1 MDGIHPV
8 AILPPAVSRRIAAG
22 EVIERPA
29 SVVRELIDNSLD
41 AGAEEIDIT
50 WSGGGVETLRVR
62 DNGYGL
68 NRADLELCWKAHA
81 TSKIRSIEDLD
92 HATSLGF
99 RGEALSSI
107 AAVSTLTITT
117 TRRDENEGF
126 RLTVHQATDS
136 VIEPAPPTPGT
147 TVEIRQLFANL
158 PARRRFLSRPQ
169 AETTA
174 IRNVI
179 RDKAAPFP
187 EIRFTFESESGSRTV
202 LPPQDL
208 VTRIADLFGNVAPV
222 HTLREITGTGDGF
235 SVHIVAAVP
244 EIVRRD
250 RRYIRV
256 FVNKRRVWEYR
267 LIQAVEYAF
276 QDVQHGGLFPVAA
289 VFLDID
295 PELVDVNIHPAKR
308 EVRIRPSA
316 EVHHRIVEL
325 LRSFLRAYTVRTVQM
340 DRDFPA
346 WNAPAHAAEPPTN
359 APRQAPDHGNAG
371 TRWTPPPPAPRGT
384 PPREFPSFRP
394 DVRAVPAGRPLPDNA
409 TTAAEAPRER
419 DDHERALEAAR
430 SDGLTYQGTVFDTY
444 VIVEFDDRAY
454 LIDQHAAHERLLYNH
469 LQEHRTRQ
477 PLLVPE
483 EFTVTE
489 DQDTLLSRHVDD
501 YEKLGIGVERIG
513 ECRWRI
519 TAVPPEYAVQM
530 EAIVETLVE
539 LDGLN
544 EAADRTFL
552 AELACKAAVKG
563 GDFVDG
569 LTALELARR
578 TLALETPR
586 CPHGRPLWVELSR
599 RHLERLIG
607 RA

>member
-1 MDGIHPV
+1 
-8 AILPPAVSRRIAAG
+8 
-22 EVIERPA
+22 
-29 SVVRELIDNSLD
+29 
-41 AGAEEIDIT
+41 
-50 WSGGGVETLRVR
+50 
-62 DNGYGL
+62 
-68 NRADLELCWKAHA
+68 
-81 TSKIRSIEDLD
+81 
-92 HATSLGF
+92 
-99 RGEALSSI
+99 
-107 AAVSTLTITT
+107 
-117 TRRDENEGF
+117 
-126 RLTVHQATDS
+126 
-136 VIEPAPPTPGT
+136 
-147 TVEIRQLFANL
+147 
-158 PARRRFLSRPQ
+158 SRPQ

-187 EIRFTFESESGSRTV
+187 EVRFTFQSESGSRTV
-202 LPPQDL
+202 LPRQDL
-208 VTRIADLFGNVAPV
+208 ITRVADLFGNVAPL
-222 HTLREITGTGDGF
+222 HALREVTGSGDGF
-235 SVHIVAAVP
+235 ALHIVTAEP

-289 VFLDID
+289 VFLEID
-295 PELVDVNIHPAKR
+295 PELVDFNIHPAKR
-308 EVRIRPSA
+308 EVRIRPVA

-325 LRSFLRAYTVRTVQM
+325 LRSFLRAYTIRTVQM

-346 WNAPAHAAEPPTN
+346 WSPPAAAAERPSDG
-359 APRQAPDHGNAG
+359 PRQPHDHRSPG
-371 TRWTPPPPAPRGT
+371 TRWTSAPSTGGLSGT

-394 DVRAVPAGRPLPDNA
+394 DVRAVPPGRSLQENA
-409 TTAAEAPRER
+409 PATAAEEPGER
-419 DDHERALEAAR
+419 DDHDRARQAASAEA
-430 SDGLTYQGTVFDTY
+430 LIYQGTIFGTY
-444 VIVEFDDRAY
+444 IIVEYDDRAY

-469 LQEHRTRQ
+469 LREHRTSQ

-489 DQDTLLSRHVDD
+489 DQDGLLSRHVDD
-501 YEKLGIGVERIG
+501 YGKLGISVERVG
-513 ECRWRI
+513 ECRWSI
-519 TAVPPEYAVQM
+519 TAVPPHYGTQM

-539 LDGLN
+539 LDGLH

-586 CPHGRPLWVELSR
+586 CPHGRPLWVELER